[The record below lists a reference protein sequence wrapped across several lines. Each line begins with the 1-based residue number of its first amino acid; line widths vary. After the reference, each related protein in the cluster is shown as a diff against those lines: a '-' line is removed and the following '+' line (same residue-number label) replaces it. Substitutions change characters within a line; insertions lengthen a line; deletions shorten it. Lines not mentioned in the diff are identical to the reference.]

1 MQLNSACSA
10 SVVSGFCAS
19 TAFLGLAALRECQMK
34 QMPRRSS
41 QLPPLENW
49 RRPSGYP
56 RTTCI
61 KTIHQDLKSNNLSLN
76 EATDVAQNRPL
87 WRLMSAF
94 GGWYTLLV
102 VHARNERMNYL
113 KVRMQ
118 IFSLSDQKLFC
129 LNFRVS
135 VL

>member
-1 MQLNSACSA
+1 MPDETDAEKI
-10 SVVSGFCAS
+10 F
-19 TAFLGLAALRECQMK
+19 TAF
-34 QMPRRSS
+34 
-41 QLPPLENW
+41 PLENW

-129 LNFRVS
+129 LNFRFLSSKRPLSEETDNSFSKVNTNQ
-135 VL
+135 LLPCKRK